1 MSGFARTA
9 EARVAAESGIY
20 VPNLPGLTPEK
31 VALADGVAQLARFQ
45 SPAGFDLRGIGF
57 DISDG
62 GTATNEVQKVAIK
75 ATGGSAKWKVL
86 GEDTALIA
94 WNADAAAVQAAI
106 VATTAVVAG
115 AVEVTGG
122 PGDEG
127 GTTPYVITFKGAL
140 AGQNIPA
147 ITVGAGLT
155 GGEAKGV
162 ITTQTPGESVRV
174 DVGIYGADLKRL
186 ASNGGTAVAAT
197 AGAKA
202 LDLTASLRIQ
212 PGTFYYAAF
221 ASQGGAA
228 KALHMVSADA
238 PVADLLGAT
247 AGKRELVT
255 LAAAGYPLPKT
266 IAVGASAGT
275 KVPLMAL
282 RTVAAS

>member
-266 IAVGASAGT
+266 IAVGARAGT

-282 RTVAAS
+282 RTIAAS